1 MIMKKV
7 NRPRIKSLCN
17 TEVRTMNEHAKLVCE
32 KAVIKYGPDEQVR
45 IAQEECAEL
54 IQAISKCC
62 RYGLR
67 DEHLENLIEEMADVT
82 ICIEQLKTIIEI
94 TAGVNEAK
102 LEAMVEHKITKL
114 EKRWEEKE

>member
-1 MIMKKV
+1 M
-7 NRPRIKSLCN
+7 
-17 TEVRTMNEHAKLVCE
+17 
-32 KAVIKYGPDEQVR
+32 
-45 IAQEECAEL
+45 
-54 IQAISKCC
+54 
-62 RYGLR
+62 
-67 DEHLENLIEEMADVT
+67 ENLIEEMADVT